1 MENKV
6 ILVTGAAKG
15 IGAEIV
21 KTFAQNKYDVII
33 NYNKSEENAFKL
45 EKLIKNNYNV
55 GVMLVKADLTN
66 ESEIVDMYNK
76 VIKKYKKIDIIVN
89 NAALAIDNYL
99 IDKTKEEFMKVLDT
113 NVVAPFLITKIFRN
127 DVKTVINISSTDAVD
142 TYNELS
148 IDYCASKSALNSV
161 TKTLSL
167 AIPNITIVSLML
179 PWVNTEAIK
188 EMDPIYLENE
198 LKRAGQKRL
207 IEPNEVAE
215 KIYDLV
221 TKNNIKTGAIINW
234 GEIYE

>member
-1 MENKV
+1 
-6 ILVTGAAKG
+6 
-15 IGAEIV
+15 
-21 KTFAQNKYDVII
+21 
-33 NYNKSEENAFKL
+33 
-45 EKLIKNNYNV
+45 
-55 GVMLVKADLTN
+55 MLVKADLTN

-188 EMDPIYLENE
+188 EMDPIYLESE
-198 LKRAGQKRL
+198 LKRTGQKRL

-234 GEIYE
+234 SEIYE